1 MGNLCVLLLL
11 LAYRRE
17 DSEPAL
23 RDHITAQLWMTLA
36 FPFAAA
42 RLFSDFPLFP
52 ILNSSSMILGV
63 YHEVRALAGL
73 SGFDGDRPK
82 RHLLWSLLAALA
94 VYVPTAIYTA
104 NMVTRVIALSI
115 SMFILMLPITFIILR
130 KKDNSRIRIIIG
142 CYLAVLMM
150 AYLFRIFDAVR
161 LGGKFVIF
169 GQSMGES
176 FMLASLYLYQI
187 LGGVGVLLMSKEKE
201 DARLVKLAFYDEA
214 TGALNHTGTVEK
226 IGGALER
233 CSTENKSFL
242 AAITDID
249 TIGALNRRLG
259 IETGDKI
266 IAKFARKLLD
276 VVDGEGMVGRLA
288 GDELF
293 VFIPGADISRAEI
306 LAKKMVGIPAEDFV
320 GEARY
325 TISAGVVVYEN
336 PAGRR
341 LDIDSVRASCS
352 EALIEAKRNGP
363 GSKVVLSR

>member
-73 SGFDGDRPK
+73 SGFDGERPK
-82 RHLLWSLLAALA
+82 RRLFWLMLAALA
-94 VYVPTAIYTA
+94 IYVSTAIYTA
-104 NMVTRVIALSI
+104 NAVPRVIALTI
-115 SMFILMLPITFIILR
+115 AMFILMLPVTFIILR

-150 AYLFRIFDAVR
+150 AYVFRVIDAVR
-161 LGGKFVIF
+161 LGDKFVIF
-169 GQSMGES
+169 GQNLGES

-187 LGGVGVLLMSKEKE
+187 LGGVGVLLLSKEKE
-201 DARLVKLAFYDEA
+201 DARLVRLAFYDEA
-214 TGALNHTGTVEK
+214 TGALNRAGTLEK
-226 IGGALER
+226 IGAALEK
-233 CSTENKSFL
+233 CSVENKSFVAAL
-242 AAITDID
+242 ADID
-249 TIGALNRRLG
+249 NIGALNRRLG
-259 IETGDKI
+259 IETGDEV
-266 IAKFARKLLD
+266 IAKFAGKLIKLI
-276 VVDGEGMVGRLA
+276 DGKGMVGRQG
-288 GDELF
+288 GDELL
-293 VFIPGADISRAEI
+293 VFIPGADIASAEI
-306 LAKKMVGIPAEDFV
+306 LAKEIIGIPANDFV
-320 GEARY
+320 GETRY
-325 TISAGVVVYEN
+325 TISAGVVAFDN

-341 LDIDSVRASCS
+341 LGIDAVRALCS

-363 GSKVVLSR
+363 GSKIVFNR